1 MKKIVL
7 ISLILLLVSGCGKE
21 TTSFNPNDLANELLT
36 EVDFDDELTLF
47 AGDISKIYDMPEV
60 EDYLIYIGSG
70 ATSEE
75 IAIITLKNSSD
86 EEDVKAAL
94 EKRVEEQKQ
103 NFANYVPEEV
113 SRLEKSIIK
122 SNEKYVVLCVSN
134 DNQAEKI
141 IDKYI

>member
-70 ATSEE
+70 ATAEE

-122 SNEKYVVLCVSN
+122 SNEKYVVLCVSS

>member
-21 TTSFNPNDLANELLT
+21 TTSFNPNDLANELLK

-113 SRLEKSIIK
+113 SRLEKKIIK

-141 IDKYI
+141 IDKYL

>member
-21 TTSFNPNDLANELLT
+21 TTSFNPNDLANELLK

-122 SNEKYVVLCVSN
+122 SNEKYVVLCVSS

-141 IDKYI
+141 IDKYL

>member
-141 IDKYI
+141 IDKYL

>member
-75 IAIITLKNSSD
+75 IAIIPLKNSSD

-122 SNEKYVVLCVSN
+122 SNEKYVVLCVSS

-141 IDKYI
+141 IDKYL

>member
-21 TTSFNPNDLANELLT
+21 TTSFNPNDLANELLK

-86 EEDVKAAL
+86 EEDVKASL

>member
-122 SNEKYVVLCVSN
+122 SNEKYVVLCLSN

-141 IDKYI
+141 IDKYL

>member
-47 AGDISKIYDMPEV
+47 EGDISKIYDMPEV
-60 EDYLIYIGSG
+60 EDYVIYIGSG
-70 ATSEE
+70 ATAEE

-86 EEDVKAAL
+86 EADVKAAL

-122 SNEKYVVLCVSN
+122 SNEKYVILCVSN

-141 IDKYI
+141 INKYL

>member
-1 MKKIVL
+1 MKKYVL
-7 ISLILLLVSGCGKE
+7 IGIILFLVCGCGKE
-21 TTSFNPNDLANELLT
+21 TKTFTPNDLASELLT

-47 AGDISKIYDMPEV
+47 EGNISKIYDMPEV
-60 EDYLIYIGSG
+60 EDYVIYIGSG
-70 ATSEE
+70 ATAEE

-86 EEDVKAAL
+86 EADVKAAL

-141 IDKYI
+141 IDKYL

>member
-122 SNEKYVVLCVSN
+122 SNEKYVVLCVSS

-141 IDKYI
+141 IDKYL

>member
-75 IAIITLKNSSD
+75 ITIITLKNSSD

-141 IDKYI
+141 IDKYL

>member
-122 SNEKYVVLCVSN
+122 SNEKYVVLCVSS

>member
-21 TTSFNPNDLANELLT
+21 TTSFNPNDLANELLK

-70 ATSEE
+70 ATAEE

-122 SNEKYVVLCVSN
+122 SNEKYVVLCVSS

>member
-86 EEDVKAAL
+86 EEDVKASL

-122 SNEKYVVLCVSN
+122 SNEKYVVLCVSS

>member
-86 EEDVKAAL
+86 EADVKAAL

-122 SNEKYVVLCVSN
+122 SNEKYVVLCVSS

-141 IDKYI
+141 IDKYL

>member
-75 IAIITLKNSSD
+75 IAIIPLKNSSD

-122 SNEKYVVLCVSN
+122 SNEKYVVLCVSS

>member
-86 EEDVKAAL
+86 EEDVKASL

-113 SRLEKSIIK
+113 SRLEKNIIK
-122 SNEKYVVLCVSN
+122 SNEKYVVLCVSS

>member
-21 TTSFNPNDLANELLT
+21 TTSFNPNDLANELLK

-86 EEDVKAAL
+86 EEDVKASL

-122 SNEKYVVLCVSN
+122 SNEKYVVLCVSS

-141 IDKYI
+141 IDKYL

>member
-21 TTSFNPNDLANELLT
+21 TTSFNPNDLANELLK

>member
-47 AGDISKIYDMPEV
+47 AGDISKIYDMPEI

-86 EEDVKAAL
+86 EADVKAAL

-122 SNEKYVVLCVSN
+122 SNEKYVVLCVSS

-141 IDKYI
+141 IDKYL

>member
-86 EEDVKAAL
+86 EADVKAAL

>member
-86 EEDVKAAL
+86 EEDVKASL

>member
-1 MKKIVL
+1 
-7 ISLILLLVSGCGKE
+7 
-21 TTSFNPNDLANELLT
+21 
-36 EVDFDDELTLF
+36 
-47 AGDISKIYDMPEV
+47 MPEV
-60 EDYLIYIGSG
+60 KNYVIYIGSG
-70 ATSEE
+70 ATAEE

-86 EEDVKAAL
+86 EADVKAAL

-141 IDKYI
+141 IDKYL

>member
-21 TTSFNPNDLANELLT
+21 TTSFNPNDLANELLK

-86 EEDVKAAL
+86 EEDVKASL

-122 SNEKYVVLCVSN
+122 SNEKYVVLCVSS

>member
-75 IAIITLKNSSD
+75 IAIIPLKNSSD

>member
-21 TTSFNPNDLANELLT
+21 TTSFNPNDLANELLK

-122 SNEKYVVLCVSN
+122 SNEKYVVLCVSS

>member
-86 EEDVKAAL
+86 EEDVKASL

-113 SRLEKSIIK
+113 SRLEKNIIK
-122 SNEKYVVLCVSN
+122 SNEKYVVLCVSS

-141 IDKYI
+141 IDKYL

>member
-70 ATSEE
+70 ATAEE

>member
-1 MKKIVL
+1 LKKIVL

-141 IDKYI
+141 IDKYL